1 MLFIIK
7 PILYY
12 LYGCSYFLVL
22 IQHVS
27 RGCWEKGR
35 GNNHIKIKGK
45 AEIGFISQQPIQ
57 NGY

>member
-1 MLFIIK
+1 M
-7 PILYY
+7 YY

-27 RGCWEKGR
+27 RGCWEKDR